1 MAVLLSTKAATMAW
15 WRDALLAVDPS
26 LTIRL
31 FPDAG
36 DPAEIEAAVV
46 WTAHDMAEL
55 RRYPNLRLIVSMGA
69 GVDHLLRPPGPPP
82 GIPVARLVDRM
93 LTTQMG
99 EWVLLNVLRFHR
111 QDLDYRAQQA
121 ARVWNELP
129 APVTAATRIGILGL
143 GELGTHAAGLMRQ
156 LGFPVMGWT
165 RRPKAVP
172 GVESFHGPDGLA
184 AMAAQTNILVCLLP
198 LTPETR
204 GIVDAR
210 LLGLLPKGAFVI
222 NGARGGHV
230 VDADLLAAL
239 DSGHVAGAALD
250 VFQPEPLPPG
260 HAYWA
265 HPRVVMTPHAASITI
280 PESAAPQVVENIRRA
295 RAGEPLLNL
304 VDFSAGY

>member
-1 MAVLLSTKAATMAW
+1 MAVLLSTKAAAMQD
-15 WRDALLAVDPS
+15 WRAALLACDPT
-26 LTIRL
+26 LDIRM

-36 DPAEIEAAVV
+36 DPAGIEAAVV

-55 RRYPNLRLIVSMGA
+55 RRYPKLKLIVSMGA

-99 EWVLLNVLRFHR
+99 EWVALNVLRFHR
-111 QDLDYRAQQA
+111 QDLDYRAQQRGA
-121 ARVWNELP
+121 IWHELP
-129 APVTAATRIGILGL
+129 APVTAETRIGILGL
-143 GELGTHAAGLMRQ
+143 GELGGHAAGLLRG
-156 LGFPVMGWT
+156 LGFSVMGWS
-165 RRPKAVP
+165 RRAKTVQ
-172 GVESFHGPDGLA
+172 GVAMFHGAEGLT

-204 GIVDAR
+204 GIVNAT
-210 LLGLLPKGAFVI
+210 LLAKLPRGAFFI

-230 VDADLLAAL
+230 VDDDLLAAL
-239 DSGHVAGAALD
+239 ASGQVAAAALD

-280 PESAAPQVVENIRRA
+280 PSSAAPQVVENLRRA
-295 RAGEPLLNL
+295 REGRSLINL